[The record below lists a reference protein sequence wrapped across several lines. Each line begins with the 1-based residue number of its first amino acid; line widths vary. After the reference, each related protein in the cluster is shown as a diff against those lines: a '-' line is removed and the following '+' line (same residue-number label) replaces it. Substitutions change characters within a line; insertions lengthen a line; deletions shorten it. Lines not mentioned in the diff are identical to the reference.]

1 MGCVSWL
8 VKSDGTSGGRV
19 LTVVHNLNNDKQRH
33 HHHLSFGWQLLSAPG
48 NSLVL
53 MWPALI
59 WLVTC
64 CCHIVL
70 VVVVVHVGGWKQV
83 AAIDHGVDESMVVV
97 TEGGGE

>member
-1 MGCVSWL
+1 M
-8 VKSDGTSGGRV
+8 
-19 LTVVHNLNNDKQRH
+19 
-33 HHHLSFGWQLLSAPG
+33 
-48 NSLVL
+48 L

-70 VVVVVHVGGWKQV
+70 VVVVVHVGGWKRV
-83 AAIDHGVDESMVVV
+83 VAIDHGVDETMVVV